1 MARILTVGAA
11 LQDIYLIDHDDL
23 QPTTIGSEAILG
35 KILVGSKIEIDKIAY
50 EVGGS
55 GLNAAVSFARHGHE
69 TILMSNLGKDTA
81 SDAILSILDKENI
94 DSSYINYPPRIQT
107 GTSVVLL
114 DSKSGERTCLTVPG
128 SSKIF
133 DTFDVYDIDMIN
145 PDWVYVSTLFGDF
158 QTLQKIFDRAKKSGA
173 KIMFNPGEDELK
185 EPKKLINLFK
195 YIDIIIVNKKEAAK
209 IVPGTVLSE
218 LASHLNNYI
227 ETVIITDAGMGG
239 IASNR
244 KETYRFGIYE
254 DVKVKD
260 TTGAGDAFGAG
271 FLAHYASGKSF
282 RNALVFASANSSSVI
297 SKIGG
302 NSGILTG
309 NEQFHPMPIQKI

>member
-11 LQDIYLIDHDDL
+11 LQDIYLIDREDL
-23 QPTTIGSEAILG
+23 TPTTIGSEAILG
-35 KILVGSKIEIDKIAY
+35 KLLVGSKIEIDKIAY

-55 GLNAAVSFARHGHE
+55 GLNAAISFARHGHE
-69 TILMSNLGKDTA
+69 TILMSNIGKDTA
-81 SDAILSILDKENI
+81 SEAILRTLDHENI
-94 DSSYINYPPRIQT
+94 DSSYINYPQHVKT

-114 DSKSGERTCLTVPG
+114 DSKSGKRTCLTVPG

-133 DTFDVYDIDMIN
+133 DTFDVYDIDMIK
-145 PDWVYVSTLFGDF
+145 PDWVYISTLFGDF

-173 KIMFNPGEDELK
+173 KIMFNPGENELK
-185 EPKKLINLFK
+185 DTKKLINLFK
-195 YIDIIIVNKKEAAK
+195 YIDVLIVNKKEASQ
-209 IVPGTVLSE
+209 IVPGTILSE
-218 LASHLNNYI
+218 LISHLNNYI
-227 ETVIITDAGMGG
+227 ETVIITDSIMGG

-244 KETYRFGIYE
+244 KETYRFGVYE
-254 DVKVKD
+254 DVKIKD
-260 TTGAGDAFGAG
+260 IAGAGDAFGAG
-271 FLAHYASGKSF
+271 FLAHFAAGKSF
-282 RNALVFASANSSSVI
+282 RNSLVFASANSSSVI

>member
-1 MARILTVGAA
+1 MARILTIGAA

-23 QPTTIGSEAILG
+23 TPTNIGSEAILG

-69 TILMSNLGKDTA
+69 TILMNNIGKDMAGEAVLRT
-81 SDAILSILDKENI
+81 LDCENI

-107 GTSVVLL
+107 GTSVILL

-133 DTFDVYDIDMIN
+133 DTFDVYDIDLIK

-158 QTLQKIFDRAKKSGA
+158 QTLQKVFDRAKKSGA

-195 YIDIIIVNKKEAAK
+195 YIDVIIMNKKEAAK
-209 IVPGTVLSE
+209 IVPGTILSE
-218 LASHLNNYI
+218 LISHLNNYI
-227 ETVIITDAGMGG
+227 ETVIITDASMGG

-244 KETYRFGIYE
+244 QETYRFGIYE

-271 FLAHYASGKSF
+271 FLAHFASGKSF
-282 RNALVFASANSSSVI
+282 RNSLVFASANSSSVI
-297 SKIGG
+297 SKVGG

>member
-1 MARILTVGAA
+1 MARILTIGAA

-23 QPTTIGSEAILG
+23 TPTNIGSEAILG

-69 TILMSNLGKDTA
+69 TILMNNIGKDMAGEAVLRT
-81 SDAILSILDKENI
+81 LDCENI
-94 DSSYINYPPRIQT
+94 DSSYINYPPRVQT
-107 GTSVVLL
+107 GTSVILL

-133 DTFDVYDIDMIN
+133 DTFDVYDIDLIK

-158 QTLQKIFDRAKKSGA
+158 QTLQKVFDRAKKSGA

-195 YIDIIIVNKKEAAK
+195 YVDVIIMNKKEAAK
-209 IVPGTVLSE
+209 IVPGTILSE
-218 LASHLNNYI
+218 LISHLNNYI
-227 ETVIITDAGMGG
+227 ETVIITDASMGG

-244 KETYRFGIYE
+244 QETYRFGIYE

-271 FLAHYASGKSF
+271 FLAHFASGKSF
-282 RNALVFASANSSSVI
+282 RNSLVFASANSSSVI
-297 SKIGG
+297 SKVGG

>member
-11 LQDIYLIDHDDL
+11 LQNIYLIDHDDL
-23 QPTTIGSEAILG
+23 EPTMIGSEAILG
-35 KILVGSKIEIDKIAY
+35 KILVGSNIEIDKIAY

-55 GLNAAVSFARHGHE
+55 GLNAAISFARHGHE
-69 TILMSNLGKDTA
+69 TILMSNIGKDTA
-81 SDAILSILDKENI
+81 GEAVLRVLDKENI
-94 DSSYINYPPRIQT
+94 DSSYLNYPPRVQT
-107 GTSVVLL
+107 GTSVILL
-114 DSKSGERTCLTVPG
+114 DSKSGEHTTLTVPG

-133 DTFDVYDIDMIN
+133 DTFDVYDIDMIK
-145 PDWVYVSTLFGDF
+145 PDYVYVSTLFGDF
-158 QTLQKIFDRAKKSGA
+158 QTLQKIFTRAKKSGA

-185 EPKKLINLFK
+185 DSKKLINLFK
-195 YIDIIIVNKKEAAK
+195 YVDIIIMNKQETAK

-271 FLAHYASGKSF
+271 FLAYLAAGKSF

-297 SKIGG
+297 SKIGSK
-302 NSGILTG
+302 SGILSG